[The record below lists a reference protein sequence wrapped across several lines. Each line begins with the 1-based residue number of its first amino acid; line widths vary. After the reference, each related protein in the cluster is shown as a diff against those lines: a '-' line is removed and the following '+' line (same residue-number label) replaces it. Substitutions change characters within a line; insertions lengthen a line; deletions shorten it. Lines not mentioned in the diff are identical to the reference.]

1 MKMSRNYPT
10 VLLIFFTFFVISFL
24 TNIIGP
30 LIPEIIEDFELSLT
44 MVALLP
50 FAFFIAYAVMS
61 IPAGILVEGFG
72 EKRVMLA
79 AFLISFLGALSLA
92 IFHNYLTA
100 IFSLF
105 IIGTGMAMLQVAINP
120 LLRTAGG
127 EENFAFNSTLV
138 QFFFGTASFLSP
150 LIYSYLV
157 LNLDKPGPDPNV
169 IIRSLETVVPEDL
182 SWISMYWVFAILS
195 LLMIVLIRAIRFP
208 KVELKEEEKAA
219 SARSYLSLIKNPKV
233 LLFFFGIFFYVGTE
247 QGINNWMSEFLQEYH
262 GFDPQTTGARAVSR
276 FWGLMTLGAIPI
288 LFMLKFIDSRR
299 VLIAFAMGAIVL
311 LTIALFGTGN
321 TAKIAFPLM
330 GVCASAMW
338 PMIISLALN
347 SFKEH
352 HGTLSGILI
361 TGIVGGAIWPLF
373 IGSIGDLL
381 GLRTGMF
388 LLYISLAYILSI
400 GFWAKPLVSNKTLNR
415 KTDRRNMV

>member
-30 LIPEIIEDFELSLT
+30 LIPEIIEDFKLSLT

-72 EKRVMLA
+72 EKKVMLA

-100 IFSLF
+100 ILSLF

-138 QFFFGTASFLSP
+138 QFFFGSASFLSP

-157 LNLDKPGPDPNV
+157 LNLEKPGPDPNV
-169 IIRSLETVVPEDL
+169 IIRSLERVVPEDL

-208 KVELKEEEKAA
+208 KVELKEEEKTA
-219 SARSYLSLIKNPKV
+219 SASSYLSLIKNPRV

-288 LFMLKFIDSRR
+288 LFMLKFIDSRK
-299 VLIAFAMGAIVL
+299 VLIAFAVGAIIL
-311 LTIALFGTGN
+311 LSMALFGTGS

-400 GFWAKPLVSNKTLNR
+400 GFWAKPLVSNKILSR
-415 KTDRRNMV
+415 KTEERKS

>member
-400 GFWAKPLVSNKTLNR
+400 GFWAKPLVSNK
-415 KTDRRNMV
+415 DP

>member
-1 MKMSRNYPT
+1 MKMTRNYPT

-30 LIPEIIEDFELSLT
+30 LIPEIIEDFQLSLT

-61 IPAGILVEGFG
+61 IPAGILVEKFG
-72 EKRVMLA
+72 EKGVMLS
-79 AFLISFLGALSLA
+79 AFLIAFLGALSLA
-92 IFHNYLTA
+92 LFHNYLTA
-100 IFSLF
+100 ILSLF

-157 LNLDKPGPDPNV
+157 LNLENPASDPNF
-169 IIRSLETVVPEDL
+169 IIRSLQPVVPEEL
-182 SWISMYWVFAILS
+182 SWISMYWVFAILA
-195 LLMIVLIRAIRFP
+195 LFMIVLIRAVRFP
-208 KVELKEEEKAA
+208 KVELKEDEKAG
-219 SARSYLSLIKNPKV
+219 SAQSYLSLIKDPKV
-233 LLFFFGIFFYVGTE
+233 MLFFFGIFFYVGTE
-247 QGINNWMSEFLQEYH
+247 QGVNNWMSEYLQEYH
-262 GFDPQTTGARAVSR
+262 GFDPQTIGARAVSR
-276 FWGLMTLGAIPI
+276 FWGLMTLGAVPI
-288 LFMLKFIDSRR
+288 LFMLKFIDSRK
-299 VLIAFAMGAIVL
+299 VLIAFSLSAIVL
-311 LTIALFGTGN
+311 LTISLFGTGE
-321 TAKIAFPLM
+321 TAKFAFPLM

-361 TGIVGGAIWPLF
+361 TGIVGGAVWPLL
-373 IGSIGDLL
+373 IGSVGDFM
-381 GLRTGMF
+381 GLRSGLF
-388 LLYISLAYILSI
+388 LLYISLGYILSI
-400 GFWAKPLVSNKTLNR
+400 GFWAKPLVSNKTLRR
-415 KTDRRNMV
+415 KTES

>member
-1 MKMSRNYPT
+1 MKTTRNYPT

-30 LIPEIIEDFELSLT
+30 LIPEIIEDFHLSLT

-61 IPAGILVEGFG
+61 IPAGILVERFG
-72 EKRVMLA
+72 EKRVMLL
-79 AFLISFLGALSLA
+79 AFLIAFLGALSLA

-100 IFSLF
+100 ILSLF
-105 IIGTGMAMLQVAINP
+105 VIGTGMAMLQVAINP

-157 LNLDKPGPDPNV
+157 LNLENPASDPN
-169 IIRSLETVVPEDL
+169 ILIRSLDTVVPKEL
-182 SWISMYWVFAILS
+182 SWISMYWVFAVLA
-195 LLMIVLIRAIRFP
+195 LFMVVLIRVVRFP
-208 KVELKEEEKAA
+208 KVELKEDEKAG
-219 SARSYLSLIKNPKV
+219 STQSYLSLIKDPKV
-233 LLFFFGIFFYVGTE
+233 ILFFFGIFFYVGTE
-247 QGINNWMSEFLQEYH
+247 QGVNNWVSEFLQEYH
-262 GFDPQTTGARAVSR
+262 GFDPQTTGARVVSR

-288 LFMLKFIDSRR
+288 LFMLKFIDSRK
-299 VLIAFAMGAIVL
+299 VLIAFAAAAIAL
-311 LTIALFGTGN
+311 LTIGLFGSGE
-321 TAKIAFPLM
+321 TAKIAFPLI

-361 TGIVGGAIWPLF
+361 TGIVGGAIWPLL
-373 IGSIGDLL
+373 IGSIGDIM

-388 LLYISLAYILSI
+388 LIYISLGYILSI
-400 GFWAKPLVSNKTLNR
+400 GFWAKPLVSNKTVRRKKARLN
-415 KTDRRNMV
+415 N

>member
-1 MKMSRNYPT
+1 MKSSRNYPT
-10 VLLIFFTFFVISFL
+10 VILIFFTFFVISFL

-30 LIPEIIEDFELSLT
+30 LIPQIIEDFHLSLT

-61 IPAGILVEGFG
+61 IPAGILVERFG
-72 EKRVMLA
+72 EKRVMLS
-79 AFLISFLGALSLA
+79 AFLIAFLGALSLA

-100 IFSLF
+100 ILSLF

-138 QFFFGTASFLSP
+138 QFFFGSASFLSP

-157 LNLDKPGPDPNV
+157 LNLENPVSDPNV
-169 IIRSLETVVPEDL
+169 IIRSLGKVVPEEL
-182 SWISMYWVFAILS
+182 SWISMYWVFAILALMMI
-195 LLMIVLIRAIRFP
+195 LLIKAIRFP
-208 KVELKEEEKAA
+208 KVELNDDEKTG
-219 SARSYLSLIKNPKV
+219 SARSYLSLLKDPKV

-247 QGINNWMSEFLQEYH
+247 QGLNNWMSEFLQEYH
-262 GFDPQTTGARAVSR
+262 GFDPQTTGARVVSR

-288 LFMLKFIDSRR
+288 LFMLKFIDSRK
-299 VLIAFAMGAIVL
+299 VLILFSMIAIIL
-311 LTIALFGTGN
+311 LTLALFGSGE
-321 TAKIAFPLM
+321 TAKIAFPLL

-352 HGTLSGILI
+352 HGTLSGVLI
-361 TGIVGGAIWPLF
+361 TGIVGGAIWPLL
-373 IGSIGDLL
+373 IGSIGDFL
-381 GLRTGMF
+381 GLKTGMF
-388 LLYISLAYILSI
+388 LIYISLAYILSI
-400 GFWAKPLVSNKTLNR
+400 GFWAKPLVSNKMFSGI
-415 KTDRRNMV
+415 K

>member
-1 MKMSRNYPT
+1 MSRNYPT
-10 VLLIFFTFFVISFL
+10 VILIFFTFFVISFL

-105 IIGTGMAMLQVAINP
+105 VIGTGMAMLQVAINP

-138 QFFFGTASFLSP
+138 QFFFGSASFLSP

-195 LLMIVLIRAIRFP
+195 LLMIVLIRVIRFP

-288 LFMLKFIDSRR
+288 LFMLKFIDGRK
-299 VLIAFAMGAIVL
+299 VLIAFAMGAIIL
-311 LTIALFGTGN
+311 LSMALFGTGS

-381 GLRTGMF
+381 GLKTGMF

-400 GFWAKPLVSNKTLNR
+400 GFWAKPLVSNKILKRKQDRLN
-415 KTDRRNMV
+415 MA

>member
-1 MKMSRNYPT
+1 MKMTRNYPT
-10 VLLIFFTFFVISFL
+10 VILIFFTFFVISFL

-30 LIPEIIEDFELSLT
+30 LIPQIIEDFQLSLT

-61 IPAGILVEGFG
+61 IPAGILVEKFG
-72 EKRVMLA
+72 EKRVMLS
-79 AFLISFLGALSLA
+79 AFLIAFLGALSLA

-100 IFSLF
+100 ILSLF

-138 QFFFGTASFLSP
+138 QFFFGSASFLSP

-157 LNLDKPGPDPNV
+157 LNLENPAPDPN
-169 IIRSLETVVPEDL
+169 ILIRSLGKVVPEQL
-182 SWISMYWVFAILS
+182 SWISMYWVFAILA
-195 LLMIVLIRAIRFP
+195 LLMILLIRAIRFP
-208 KVELKEEEKAA
+208 KVELKEEEKTG
-219 SARSYLSLIKNPKV
+219 SARSYLSLIKDPKV

-247 QGINNWMSEFLQEYH
+247 QGLNNWISEFLQEYH
-262 GFDPQTTGARAVSR
+262 GFDPQTTGARVVSR

-288 LFMLKFIDSRR
+288 LFMLKYIDSRK
-299 VLIAFAMGAIVL
+299 VLILFSLLALAL
-311 LTIALFGTGN
+311 LTLGLFGSGEI
-321 TAKIAFPLM
+321 AKIAFPLL

-352 HGTLSGILI
+352 HGTLSGVLI
-361 TGIVGGAIWPLF
+361 TGIVGGAVWPLL

-381 GLRTGMF
+381 GLKTGMF
-388 LLYISLAYILSI
+388 LIYISLAYILSI
-400 GFWAKPLVSNKTLNR
+400 GFWAKPLVSNKTLQR
-415 KTDRRNMV
+415 KKVKS

>member
-1 MKMSRNYPT
+1 MKMTRNYPT
-10 VLLIFFTFFVISFL
+10 VILIFFTFFVISFL

-30 LIPEIIEDFELSLT
+30 LIPEIIEDFHLSLT

-61 IPAGILVEGFG
+61 IPAGILVERFG
-72 EKRVMLA
+72 EKKVMLS
-79 AFLISFLGALSLA
+79 AFLIAFLGALSLA

-100 IFSLF
+100 ILSLF
-105 IIGTGMAMLQVAINP
+105 IIGAGMAMLQVAINP

-127 EENFAFNSTLV
+127 EEHFAFNSTLV

-157 LNLDKPGPDPNV
+157 LNLENPAPDPNL
-169 IIRSLETVVPEDL
+169 IIRSLGKVVPAEL
-182 SWISMYWVFAILS
+182 SWISMYWVFALLA
-195 LLMIVLIRAIRFP
+195 LLMVLLIRVIRFP
-208 KVELKEEEKAA
+208 KVALKKEEKTGTV
-219 SARSYLSLIKNPKV
+219 RSYLSLLKDPKV
-233 LLFFFGIFFYVGTE
+233 ILFFFGIFFYVGTE
-247 QGINNWMSEFLQEYH
+247 QGVNNWISQFLQEYH
-262 GFDPQTTGARAVSR
+262 GFDPQTTGARVVSR

-288 LFMLKFIDSRR
+288 LFMLKFIDSRKL
-299 VLIAFAMGAIVL
+299 LILFSVIAIVL
-311 LTIALFGTGN
+311 LTLGLFGSGE
-321 TAKIAFPLM
+321 TAKIAFPLI

-338 PMIISLALN
+338 PMIISLSLN

-352 HGTLSGILI
+352 HGTLAGVLI
-361 TGIVGGAIWPLF
+361 TGIVGGAIWPLL

-388 LLYISLAYILSI
+388 LLYISMGYILSI
-400 GFWAKPLVSNKTLNR
+400 GIWAKPLVSNKTVHL
-415 KTDRRNMV
+415 KKIKS

>member
-1 MKMSRNYPT
+1 MKTTRNYPT

-30 LIPEIIEDFELSLT
+30 LIPEIIEDFNLSLT

-61 IPAGILVEGFG
+61 IPAGILVEKYG
-72 EKRVMLA
+72 EKRVMLS
-79 AFLISFLGALSLA
+79 AFFIALLGALSLA

-100 IFSLF
+100 ILSLF
-105 IIGTGMAMLQVAINP
+105 VIGTGMAMLQVAINP

-157 LNLDKPGPDPNV
+157 LNLENPASNPNV
-169 IIRSLETVVPEDL
+169 LIRSLDEVVPKEL
-182 SWISMYWVFAILS
+182 SWISMYWVFA
-195 LLMIVLIRAIRFP
+195 VLALFMVALIKAVRFP
-208 KVELKEEEKAA
+208 KVELKEDEKTGTIQ
-219 SARSYLSLIKNPKV
+219 SYLSLIKDPKV
-233 LLFFFGIFFYVGTE
+233 ILFFFGIFFYVGTE
-247 QGINNWMSEFLQEYH
+247 QGINNWVSEFLQEYH
-262 GFDPQTTGARAVSR
+262 DFDPQTTGAKVVSR

-288 LFMLKFIDSRR
+288 LFMLKFIDSRKL
-299 VLIAFAMGAIVL
+299 LIAFALAAIAL
-311 LTIALFGTGN
+311 LTLGLFGSGE
-321 TAKIAFPLM
+321 TAKIAFPLI

-347 SFKEH
+347 SFKKH

-361 TGIVGGAIWPLF
+361 TGIVGGAIWPLL
-373 IGSIGDLL
+373 IGSIGDVL
-381 GLRTGMF
+381 GLRTGM
-388 LLYISLAYILSI
+388 LLIYISLAYILSI
-400 GFWAKPLVSNKTLNR
+400 GFWAKPLVLNKTISR
-415 KTDRRNMV
+415 KKDR